1 MWLRGRAGVA
11 AHTSPSCGPVTSK
24 TLNQP
29 HAGCHPRVTLAV
41 FDFLST
47 RTSCLPT
54 YWSSCLND
62 IGVSVYYRC
71 VNMCIYIY
79 INNKYWIHSRAF
91 FGNSCLEICGNILFV
106 HLYLIS
112 PNSTESGH
120 FGPWQSYSWSIKCST
135 HVHMQQG
142 EPSDLLA
149 QGLWLQETIR
159 NLSQFGN
166 RSLISWSIPEPKA
179 VKFKSVLVLEIQ
191 VPQIPG
197 QRAPLRDKWAKTKL
211 PGAGPRGS
219 LSR

>member
-1 MWLRGRAGVA
+1 M
-11 AHTSPSCGPVTSK
+11 
-24 TLNQP
+24 
-29 HAGCHPRVTLAV
+29 
-41 FDFLST
+41 
-47 RTSCLPT
+47 
-54 YWSSCLND
+54 
-62 IGVSVYYRC
+62 YYRC
-71 VNMCIYIY
+71 VNMYIY

-120 FGPWQSYSWSIKCST
+120 FGPWQSYSWSTNCST

-159 NLSQFGN
+159 NLSQLGN

-211 PGAGPRGS
+211 PGAGPRGN